1 MIDIHNHLLPGL
13 DDGAPELSVS
23 VEMCRMAEA
32 DGITHIACTPHA
44 NYRYTY
50 DPFRTEDLLATLRAQ
65 LKQEGISL
73 ELVRAADFHLS
84 YENIQD
90 AIADPARFSIAGRGY
105 LMVELPDYGSF
116 SNFAE
121 TFYQLQLAG
130 MTPVL
135 THPERNPTLQED
147 ASWIDHWLG
156 QGVLMQITANSLTGG
171 MGRKAEKFAL
181 GMLDRRQIHIVAT
194 DAHNLSS
201 RPPRLG
207 AAFDKVSSRASAAV
221 AEALFRTN
229 PLCAIEGRPLPASSL
244 PQLDEADTFAP
255 TGSWWQR
262 LLRR

>member
-13 DDGAPELSVS
+13 DDGAPELSIS

-50 DPFRTEDLLATLRAQ
+50 DPFRTEDLLAVLRAR
-65 LKQEGISL
+65 LVEEGISL
-73 ELVRAADFHLS
+73 QLLRAADFHLS

-90 AIADPARFSIAGRGY
+90 AIADPARFSIAGKGY

-116 SNFAE
+116 ANFAE
-121 TFYQLQLAG
+121 TFYHLQLAG

-147 ASWIDHWLG
+147 ASWVDQWFE
-156 QGVLMQITANSLTGG
+156 QGVLMQVTANSITGG
-171 MGRKAEKFAL
+171 MGRKARKFAL
-181 GMLDRRQIHIVAT
+181 NMLDRQQIHIVAT
-194 DAHNLSS
+194 DAHNLNS
-201 RPPRLG
+201 RPPRLS
-207 AAFDKVSSRASAAV
+207 AAFDEVRSRTSPAI

-229 PLCAIEGRPLPASSL
+229 PGCAIEGRPLPVSSTHRFDDD
-244 PQLDEADTFAP
+244 PVAES
-255 TGSWWQR
+255 SWWQR

>member
-13 DDGAPELSVS
+13 DDGAPDLSIS
-23 VEMCRMAEA
+23 VEMCRMAQA
-32 DGITHIACTPHA
+32 DGITHVACTPHA
-44 NYRYTY
+44 NYRYSY
-50 DPFRTEDLLATLRAQ
+50 DPFRTEDLLAALRAR
-65 LKQEGISL
+65 LEEEGISL
-73 ELVRAADFHLS
+73 QLLRAADFHLS

-90 AIADPARFSIAGRGY
+90 AIADPARFSIAGKGY

-147 ASWIDHWLG
+147 GSWIDLWLQ
-156 QGVLMQITANSLTGG
+156 QGVLMQVTANSITGG
-171 MGRKAEKFAL
+171 MGRKARKLAL
-181 GMLDRRQIHIVAT
+181 TLLERRQIHVVAT
-194 DAHNLSS
+194 DAHNLNS
-201 RPPRLG
+201 RPPRLR
-207 AAFDKVSSRASAAV
+207 AAFEEVAGRTSPAV
-221 AEALFRTN
+221 AEALFHTN

-244 PQLDEADTFAP
+244 PQSDEEENAP
-255 TGSWWQR
+255 ENSWWRR